1 MIRAVLFDLDGTL
14 LDRDTSLKRFV
25 EMQHQRLGHCL
36 GHTSKEALINRFVEL
51 DARGYV
57 WKDVVYRQLIDE
69 FGIQGT
75 TWEELLKDY
84 VSQFHQ
90 SCVPFPNLVELL
102 EELQRQ
108 GIELGLI
115 TNGFTALQMSNI
127 QALGIERFFSA
138 ILVSEQEGLRKP
150 DHRIFNLAVERLGV
164 APEESIYVGDHPIN
178 DVQASREAG
187 MRAIWKKDQ
196 YWEPPVEADAIIND
210 LSELV
215 GVLENFIHLEPLK

>member
-14 LDRDTSLKRFV
+14 LDRDSSLKRFV
-25 EMQHQRLGHCL
+25 EMQHQRWGHCL
-36 GHTSKEALINRFVEL
+36 GHIPKEAFINRFVEL

-57 WKDVVYRQLIDE
+57 WKDAVYQQLIDE
-69 FGIQGT
+69 FEIQGT
-75 TWEELLKDY
+75 TWEELLEDY

-90 SCVPFPNLVELL
+90 ACVSFPNLLELL
-102 EELQRQ
+102 EELQQR

-127 QALGIERFFSA
+127 QALGIERYFSA

-150 DHRIFNLAVERLGV
+150 DHRIFKLAAERLGV
-164 APEESIYVGDHPIN
+164 APEESIYVGDHPMN

-187 MRAIWKKDQ
+187 MIAIWKKDE
-196 YWEPPVEADAIIND
+196 YWDSPVEADAVIND

-215 GVLENFIHLEPLK
+215 GILEHFIHFEPLK